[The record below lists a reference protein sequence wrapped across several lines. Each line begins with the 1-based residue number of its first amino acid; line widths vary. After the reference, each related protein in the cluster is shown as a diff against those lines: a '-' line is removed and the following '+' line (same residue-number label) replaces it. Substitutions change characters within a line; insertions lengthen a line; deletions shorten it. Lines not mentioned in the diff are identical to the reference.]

1 MTDFEPEIQLG
12 STGLR
17 RAQGRITEER
27 NRKLKGDRAIKLYRE
42 MRDSSPEVAVSL
54 LLTEHMIRNVEWRV
68 QAADET
74 PEAGEQAADTELAFK
89 DMSHS
94 FNDFISEVLSM
105 LWAGYSYFEIVYK
118 IRRGPTHEDPKF
130 RSRLDDGK
138 YGWRKIEIRSQETI
152 EKWEFDD
159 DGGIRGAYQQE
170 ATSSYGGGGGDG
182 GIFLPIEKCLL
193 FRTDISKG
201 NPEGR
206 SLLRSAILPYEFSKR
221 LKEFEAIGIERN
233 LAGMPVMQVPP
244 ELLSP
249 SATSQAR
256 ASRQALE
263 KWITQVRMDEYWGG
277 LLPAEVD
284 KEGNPTG
291 YKFELVSA
299 SGRPMDT
306 DPIIRR
312 YQAEILMLFRT
323 QFLALGTGATGSFA
337 LADSQTNLFSVALG
351 AIMQSIQQ
359 VINTF
364 LIPRRQRM
372 NGIDPSLDPK
382 IVHGDLESRDLADL
396 ASYMQSL
403 TTTGHI
409 TPNNKLENRLLEMA
423 DLPVPE
429 HCEDELEDDGT
440 QIAAPEETDSAQS
453 KEFLDAVLRLN
464 ASVAAEEITPDRA
477 RTLLVTSFGVS
488 EDLARDLV

>member
-1 MTDFEPEIQLG
+1 
-12 STGLR
+12 
-17 RAQGRITEER
+17 
-27 NRKLKGDRAIKLYRE
+27 
-42 MRDSSPEVAVSL
+42 
-54 LLTEHMIRNVEWRV
+54 
-68 QAADET
+68 
-74 PEAGEQAADTELAFK
+74 
-89 DMSHS
+89 
-94 FNDFISEVLSM
+94 
-105 LWAGYSYFEIVYK
+105 
-118 IRRGPTHEDPKF
+118 
-130 RSRLDDGK
+130 
-138 YGWRKIEIRSQETI
+138 
-152 EKWEFDD
+152 
-159 DGGIRGAYQQE
+159 
-170 ATSSYGGGGGDG
+170 
-182 GIFLPIEKCLL
+182 
-193 FRTDISKG
+193 
-201 NPEGR
+201 
-206 SLLRSAILPYEFSKR
+206 
-221 LKEFEAIGIERN
+221 
-233 LAGMPVMQVPP
+233 
-244 ELLSP
+244 
-249 SATSQAR
+249 
-256 ASRQALE
+256 
-263 KWITQVRMDEYWGG
+263 MDEYWGG

-312 YQAEILMLFRT
+312 YQTEMLMLFRT

-372 NGIDPSLDPK
+372 NNIDPALDPR
-382 IVHGDLESRDLADL
+382 IVHGELESRDLSAL

-403 TTTGHI
+403 TTAGHI
-409 TPNNKLENRLLEMA
+409 TPNDKLEHRLLEMA

-440 QIAAPEETDSAQS
+440 QIMEPEEADSAQS

>member
-1 MTDFEPEIQLG
+1 MCI
-12 STGLR
+12 R
-17 RAQGRITEER
+17 
-27 NRKLKGDRAIKLYRE
+27 DR
-42 MRDSSPEVAVSL
+42 
-54 LLTEHMIRNVEWRV
+54 
-68 QAADET
+68 
-74 PEAGEQAADTELAFK
+74 
-89 DMSHS
+89 
-94 FNDFISEVLSM
+94 
-105 LWAGYSYFEIVYK
+105 
-118 IRRGPTHEDPKF
+118 
-130 RSRLDDGK
+130 
-138 YGWRKIEIRSQETI
+138 YGI
-152 EKWEFDD
+152 
-159 DGGIRGAYQQE
+159 
-170 ATSSYGGGGGDG
+170 GGGGEE
-182 GIFLPIEKCLL
+182 IFLPIEKCLL

-233 LAGMPVMQVPP
+233 LAGMPVMKVPP
-244 ELLSP
+244 EILSP
-249 SATSQAR
+249 TADSRSRATR
-256 ASRQALE
+256 IALE

-312 YQAEILMLFRT
+312 YQTEMLMLFRT

-372 NGIDPSLDPK
+372 NNIDPALDPK
-382 IVHGDLESRDLADL
+382 IVHGDLESRDLSAL

-403 TTTGHI
+403 TTAGHI
-409 TPNNKLENRLLEMA
+409 TPNDKLEHRLLEMA

-440 QIAAPEETDSAQS
+440 QIMEPEEADSAQS

-464 ASVAAEEITPDRA
+464 ASVAAGEITPDRA